1 MAENKNQTTEQ
12 KTSIASDKQGSSAD
26 CALENAGEFSSLS
39 SKSSNASKNPTFPY
53 TSSSKRIAKNTLML
67 YFRQILIMLVSLYT
81 VRVVL
86 ATLGAEDYG
95 IYNVVAGVVV
105 MFGFLSGA
113 MATASQR
120 FFSFEL
126 GRGDTE
132 KLKETFSVTISIY
145 LILILIIVALA
156 ETVGLWFV
164 NKKLVIPNER
174 MNAARWIYQFSIANF
189 AVTLITAPYMASII
203 AHEDMNVYAYAS
215 IIEAVLKLAVVFLLK
230 VLPYDKLT
238 VYGLLLLCVG
248 LMNTSIYRFHC
259 RRHYEE
265 CRFRPVWNKAMFRE
279 IWGYMGWNLFGSAV
293 GVFNNQILN
302 VILNQF
308 FGPVVNA
315 ARAVSSQINSAVNS
329 FASNFSTATRPQII
343 KDYAADRVE
352 ETHRLVFRAC
362 KMTFFLM
369 FVLTLPL
376 VLEMPYILR
385 LWLNEVPENTVAF
398 AQLTLID
405 ALITSMTYPIM
416 TLAQATGK
424 IKFYQ
429 GVVGGLLLCN
439 LPVAY
444 ILLRLGFPPYSVMVG
459 QVAVSVVATAVR
471 LVITNRLSHFSL
483 RRFANK
489 VVIPL
494 VFVVALSA
502 VVPSSIVWRFGE
514 SFLRLCATLVSGV
527 LLSCMA
533 FLFFGLDKVERRSVM
548 AGIFRKLGRKG

>member
-1 MAENKNQTTEQ
+1 MEKE
-12 KTSIASDKQGSSAD
+12 
-26 CALENAGEFSSLS
+26 AGEKTLQDSSL
-39 SKSSNASKNPTFPY
+39 ADDVATIVY
-53 TSSSKRIAKNTLML
+53 SSSTKRIAKNTLML

-145 LILILIIVALA
+145 LILILIVVALA

-164 NKKLVIPNER
+164 NKKLVIPSER

-189 AVTLITAPYMASII
+189 AVTLITAPYMAAII
-203 AHEDMNVYAYAS
+203 AHEDMGVYAYAS
-215 IIEAVLKLAVVFLLK
+215 IVEAALKLAVVFLLK
-230 VLPYDKLT
+230 VLPYDKLV
-238 VYGLLLLCVG
+238 VYGLLLLCIG
-248 LMNTSIYRFHC
+248 MINTSVYRFHC

-265 CRFRPVWNKAMFRE
+265 CRFRPVWNKAMFGE
-279 IWGYMGWNLFGSAV
+279 IWNYMGWNLFGSAV

-315 ARAVSSQINSAVNS
+315 ARAVSSQISSAVNS

-343 KDYAADRVE
+343 KDYAADKVE
-352 ETHRLVFRAC
+352 DTHRLVFRAC

-369 FVLTLPL
+369 FMFTLPL
-376 VLEMPYILR
+376 VLEMPYVLK
-385 LWLNEVPENTVAF
+385 LWLKEVPENTVVF

-424 IKFYQ
+424 IKLYQ
-429 GVVGGLLLCN
+429 GVVGGILLCN
-439 LPVAY
+439 LPLAY
-444 ILLRLGFPPYSVMVG
+444 ILLKTGFPPHSVMVG

-471 LVITNRLSHFSL
+471 LVITNRLSRFSL
-483 RRFANK
+483 RRFAVK
-489 VVIPL
+489 VAAPL
-494 VFVVALSA
+494 FFIVVLSA
-502 VVPSSIVWRFGE
+502 VAPSFIVLRFCE
-514 SFLRLCATLVSGV
+514 SFLRLCATLVSSV
-527 LLSCMA
+527 IFSCMA
-533 FLFFGLDKVERRSVM
+533 FLLVGLDKGERGAVVNAFYKK
-548 AGIFRKLGRKG
+548 AGRAR

>member
-1 MAENKNQTTEQ
+1 MEKDAGDKTLRNSSPKSDAE
-12 KTSIASDKQGSSAD
+12 AAV
-26 CALENAGEFSSLS
+26 A
-39 SKSSNASKNPTFPY
+39 Y
-53 TSSSKRIAKNTLML
+53 TSSTKRIAKNTLML

-120 FFSFEL
+120 FFSYEL

-132 KLKETFSVTISIY
+132 KLKRTFSVTLCIY
-145 LILILIIVALA
+145 LLLILIIVALA

-164 NKKLVIPNER
+164 NRRLVIPEGR
-174 MNAARWIYQFSIANF
+174 MVAARWIYQFSIANF
-189 AVTLITAPYMASII
+189 AVTLMTAPYMAAII
-203 AHEDMNVYAYAS
+203 AHEDMGVYAYAS
-215 IIEAVLKLAVVFLLK
+215 IAEAALKLAVVFLLK
-230 VLPYDKLT
+230 GLPYDKLV
-238 VYGLLLLCVG
+238 VYGLLLFCVSIV
-248 LMNTSIYRFHC
+248 NTSVYRLYC
-259 RRHYEE
+259 RRHYGE
-265 CRFRPVWNKAMFRE
+265 CAFRPVWDRAMFGE
-279 IWGYMGWNLFGSAV
+279 ILGYMGWNLFGSAV

-302 VILNQF
+302 IMLNQF

-352 ETHRLVFRAC
+352 ESHRLVFRAC

-369 FVLTLPL
+369 FVFTLPL

-385 LWLNEVPENTVAF
+385 LWLKNVPENTVVF
-398 AQLTLID
+398 ARLTLID
-405 ALITSMTYPIM
+405 ALVTSVTYPIM

-424 IKFYQ
+424 IKLYQ

-439 LPVAY
+439 LPLAY
-444 ILLRLGFPPYSVMVG
+444 ILLRLGFPPHSVMVG
-459 QVAVSVVATAVR
+459 QVMVSVVATIAR

-483 RRFANK
+483 RRFAGK
-489 VVIPL
+489 VALPL
-494 VFVVALSA
+494 LLVMVLSA
-502 VVPSSIVWRFGE
+502 VIPSFIVWRCGE
-514 SFLRLCATLVSGV
+514 SFLRLCATLSSSV
-527 LLSCMA
+527 LLACMA
-533 FLFFGLDKVERRSVM
+533 FLLFGLDKGERRSVA
-548 AGIFRKLGRKG
+548 AGIFRKLGRKR

>member
-1 MAENKNQTTEQ
+1 MEKE
-12 KTSIASDKQGSSAD
+12 
-26 CALENAGEFSSLS
+26 AGEKTLQGFSTASGTETAVDYAS
-39 SKSSNASKNPTFPY
+39 STR
-53 TSSSKRIAKNTLML
+53 RIAKNTLML

-145 LILILIIVALA
+145 LILVLIIVALA

-189 AVTLITAPYMASII
+189 AVMLMTAPYMAAII
-203 AHEDMNVYAYAS
+203 AHEDMGVYAYAS

-230 VLPYDKLT
+230 VLPYDKLL

-248 LMNTSIYRFHC
+248 LINTSIYRFHC
-259 RRHYEE
+259 RRRYEE
-265 CRFRPVWNKAMFRE
+265 CRFRPVWNKAMFGE

-329 FASNFSTATRPQII
+329 FAANFSTATRPQII
-343 KDYAADRVE
+343 KDYAADKVE

-369 FVLTLPL
+369 FVLALPL
-376 VLEMPYILR
+376 VLEMPYVLK
-385 LWLNEVPENTVAF
+385 LWLKEVPENTVVF

-424 IKFYQ
+424 IKLYQ

-439 LPVAY
+439 LPLAY
-444 ILLRLGFPPYSVMVG
+444 ILLKMGLPPYSVMVG

-494 VFVVALSA
+494 VFVVVLSA
-502 VVPSSIVWRFGE
+502 VAPSFIVLRFCE
-514 SFLRLCATLVSGV
+514 SFLRLCATLVSSV
-527 LLSCMA
+527 ILSCMA
-533 FLFFGLDKVERRSVM
+533 FLLVGLDKGERDAVVN
-548 AGIFRKLGRKG
+548 AFYRKLRRAK